1 MSVLVKF
8 MQSGSF
14 HSGVS
19 KSLDLGQISKLQ
31 ISRQRNS
38 CELLATTPEN
48 PQPSVPYMIARRDQ
62 EYELKAILNDLQL
75 LRVEKRN
82 VTYEITDTESR
93 LVLTV

>member
-1 MSVLVKF
+1 MSVLIKF

-48 PQPSVPYMIARRDQ
+48 PQPGIPYIIARRDQ
-62 EYELKAILNDLQL
+62 EFELKAILNDLQQ
-75 LRVEKRN
+75 LRVENKN
-82 VTYEITDTESR
+82 VTYEITETEAR
-93 LVLTV
+93 VVLTV